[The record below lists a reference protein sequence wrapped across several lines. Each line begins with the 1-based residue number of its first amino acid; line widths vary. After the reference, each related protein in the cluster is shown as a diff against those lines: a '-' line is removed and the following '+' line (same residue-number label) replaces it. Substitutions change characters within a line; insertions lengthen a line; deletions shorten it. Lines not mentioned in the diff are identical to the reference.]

1 MELAGLGNNATM
13 KSFTTLIVGLLIG
26 LCIGWYAGHVGI
38 SCEHRLHRNS
48 MKKMEQVLTNGDI
61 PTVLRALQTYNS
73 IAATD
78 STYRAA
84 SEMNDVIY
92 QLKH

>member
-1 MELAGLGNNATM
+1 M
-13 KSFTTLIVGLLIG
+13 K
-26 LCIGWYAGHVGI
+26 
-38 SCEHRLHRNS
+38 R
-48 MKKMEQVLTNGDI
+48 MEQVLTNGDT

-84 SEMNDVIY
+84 AEMSDVLNE
-92 QLKH
+92 QKH